1 MEVLC
6 EIVEISDKVIF
17 EFSDEQG
24 KKRKHEMTPE
34 VVKMVK
40 DLGLL
45 YDNALFIVEEAGDS
59 FIIKACE
66 GDIELSKE
74 LWECS

>member
-6 EIVEISDKVIF
+6 EIVEISDRVVF
-17 EFSDEQG
+17 EFTDKG
-24 KKRKHEMTPE
+24 KRYKHEMSPE
-34 VVKMVK
+34 AVKMVE

-66 GDIELSKE
+66 GEFELSKE
-74 LWECS
+74 LWQCS